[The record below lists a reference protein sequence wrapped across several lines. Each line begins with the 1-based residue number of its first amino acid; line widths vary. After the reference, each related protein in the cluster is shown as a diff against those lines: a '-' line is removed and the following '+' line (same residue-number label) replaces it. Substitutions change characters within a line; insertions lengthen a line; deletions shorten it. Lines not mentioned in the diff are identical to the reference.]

1 MANIYDYD
9 SRDILAGVLNC
20 GVLDV
25 DFIVRKINISFLYQS
40 SVMVV
45 SEIAFRFFLI
55 RERLFCRQIDNHRQL
70 NMRF

>member
-1 MANIYDYD
+1 MVSYKA
-9 SRDILAGVLNC
+9 LNT
-20 GVLDV
+20 V
-25 DFIVRKINISFLYQS
+25 DKINISFLYQS